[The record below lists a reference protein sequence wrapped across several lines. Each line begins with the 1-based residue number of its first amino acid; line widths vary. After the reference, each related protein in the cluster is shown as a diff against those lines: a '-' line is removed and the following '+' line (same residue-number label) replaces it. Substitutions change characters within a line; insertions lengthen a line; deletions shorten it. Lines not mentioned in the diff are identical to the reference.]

1 MLMQRL
7 RADLVGLGILAG
19 LVALASLL
27 VSGADVPKPFWV
39 FAYGVWV
46 VSALFVWHHKLAPAR
61 AVRWLFLTVASVI
74 CAVLWF
80 GFASLVSR
88 LMFGTNEPEL
98 STVFDAGVALMIAPG
113 LAFIALAGW
122 VRALLLTK

>member
-7 RADLVGLGILAG
+7 RADLVGLGILTG

-27 VSGADVPKPFWV
+27 VSGADVPKPIWV

-46 VSALFVWHHKLAPAR
+46 VSALFVWHDKLAPAR
-61 AVRWLFLTVASVI
+61 AVRWLFLTAASVI

-98 STVFDAGVALMIAPG
+98 SPVFDAGVALMIAPS
-113 LAFIALAGW
+113 LAFTALAGW
-122 VRALLLTK
+122 VRALLLTQ